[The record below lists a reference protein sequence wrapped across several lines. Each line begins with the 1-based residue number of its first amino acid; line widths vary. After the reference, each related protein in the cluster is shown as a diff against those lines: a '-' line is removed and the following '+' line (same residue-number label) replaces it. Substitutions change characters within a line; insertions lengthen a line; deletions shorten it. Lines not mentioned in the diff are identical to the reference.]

1 MFHHELFQKFNL
13 RLVFCCNVC
22 LNVMCFGLICFA
34 LYCRYHFFLQVKRD
48 ILEGRLVTPTSTAAL
63 LASFAI
69 QCKGHYSVF
78 CIKQREGILH
88 SLI

>member
-13 RLVFCCNVC
+13 RLVVCCNVC
-22 LNVMCFGLICFA
+22 VNFMCFGLICFSV
-34 LYCRYHFFLQVKRD
+34 YCRYHFFLQVKRD
-48 ILEGRLVTPTSTAAL
+48 ILEGRLVTPPSTAAL

-69 QCKGHYSVF
+69 QCKGHYSLLCV
-78 CIKQREGILH
+78 KQREGILH

>member
-1 MFHHELFQKFNL
+1 MDYVKLKFNF
-13 RLVFCCNVC
+13 RLVLCCNVC
-22 LNVMCFGLICFA
+22 LTCHVFWLICIA

-78 CIKQREGILH
+78 CIKLREGILH
-88 SLI
+88 S